1 MRITEPMTMLTDY
14 ALGAWSL
21 VLAWRLFAAASA
33 SGQLTLRLWAIGFA
47 MTALAAVAGGT
58 YHGFIAQIPAG
69 AGRVLWKITLVSS
82 GFASAALFAAAVLAA
97 TSGTLQWALLALVVL
112 KLLIY
117 LEVVLTRNN
126 FLLVVIDY
134 GSALIAVLLAAWFLK
149 PTGITPAAGWLA
161 AGVGV
166 SVAAGAIQA
175 FRLAPHPKFN
185 HNDLFHVIQ
194 MAALY
199 CLYRGGLLLRDM
211 K

>member
-14 ALGAWSL
+14 VLGAFAL
-21 VLAWRLFAAASA
+21 VLAFRLQAAALA
-33 SGQLTLRLWAIGFA
+33 SGQITHRLWAIGFA
-47 MTALAAVAGGT
+47 MTAVAAFVGGT
-58 YHGFIAQIPAG
+58 YHGLIQMIPAV
-69 AGRVLWKITLVSS
+69 AGRVLWKITLVST
-82 GFASAALFAAAVLAA
+82 GFGSAALFAAAVMAA
-97 TSGTLQWALLALVVL
+97 TTGTLQWALLALALL
-112 KLLIY
+112 KLLVF
-117 LEVVLTRNN
+117 LEVILTRNN
-126 FLLVVIDY
+126 FLLVVLDY
-134 GSALIAVLLAAWFLK
+134 GSALLAILLAAWFLR

-194 MAALY
+194 LGALY